1 MTATLG
7 RWRATYT
14 PGEWVVLSGPT
25 SLVVLEPPSREWA
38 ALINTLWDQVVAS
51 SSITDLASL
60 LATFK
65 MDQLPTF
72 GAFFWTADGMRSL
85 VRGQIS
91 VIDLATGKVVADG
104 HGIQTWSE
112 VGLAGVEQVR
122 VDLAHEGDVTLL
134 ELPLVVGAVRASSV
148 VLDASEGVQVRSPQ
162 GQATRPRRR
171 ATNPRHR
178 ASHPPSR
185 SAEPSTEPF
194 SEQSTEPLPEVAA
207 SAAAEPMQ
215 APSESAEE
223 AGANAP
229 SPQTAELS
237 ATEIAA
243 LANAETELM
252 SSPFDEPASDTEPDI
267 AESGIAEWIAEPDV
281 PGGYAGPQKLEDAVA
296 LNLAGEDAAELVPP
310 AAPRS
315 DSAPGSSE
323 PAILAVLCP
332 NGHAS
337 PPDATSCRVCGGAVG
352 TQGPQLVGP
361 PVLAV
366 LRASNGTSA
375 EVDRTVLI
383 GRAPSSDR
391 SSSQTPRLMTV
402 PSPNH
407 DISRTH
413 LEVSPDE
420 WQVVVTDLNSTNGT
434 ILVPPGAGDGQQLAP
449 GERIPVQV
457 GSVME
462 LGDGV
467 SVLIDFPQ

>member
-1 MTATLG
+1 MTAALG

-25 SLVVLEPPSREWA
+25 SLVVLEPPSHEWA
-38 ALINTLWDQVVAS
+38 SLINTLWDQVVAS

-65 MDQLPTF
+65 IDELPSF
-72 GAFFWTADGMRSL
+72 GAFFWTAEGMRSL
-85 VRGQIS
+85 VRGRIS

-104 HGIQTWSE
+104 QGIQTWSE
-112 VGLAGVEQVR
+112 VGLNDVKHVR
-122 VDLAHEGDVTLL
+122 VDLPHEGDATLL

-148 VLDASEGVQVRSPQ
+148 SLDASDDAQVSSPQ
-162 GQATRPRRR
+162 GQSTP
-171 ATNPRHR
+171 
-178 ASHPPSR
+178 
-185 SAEPSTEPF
+185 AEFAPDK
-194 SEQSTEPLPEVAA
+194 SELTTEPLPTP
-207 SAAAEPMQ
+207 AAE
-215 APSESAEE
+215 SS
-223 AGANAP
+223 
-229 SPQTAELS
+229 SDRTAELS
-237 ATEIAA
+237 ADELAA
-243 LANAETELM
+243 LASAETQFM
-252 SSPFDEPASDTEPDI
+252 ASPFDEPASDTKPDI
-267 AESGIAEWIAEPDV
+267 AESDLAEPEVADSN
-281 PGGYAGPQKLEDAVA
+281 PDSSDAAAPQKLEDAVA
-296 LNLAGEDAAELVPP
+296 LNLAEDNAAELLVPD
-310 AAPRS
+310 APSS
-315 DSAPGSSE
+315 DTSTSSGE
-323 PAILAVLCP
+323 LAILAVLCP

-337 PPDATSCRVCGGAVG
+337 EPNATSCRVCGGPVG

-375 EVDRTVLI
+375 EVDRAILI

-391 SSSQTPRLMTV
+391 SSSRTPRLMTV

-413 LEVSPDE
+413 LEVAPHE

-434 ILVPPGAGDGQQLAP
+434 ILVPPGAGDGKQLAP
-449 GERIPVQV
+449 GERIPVQMGTV
-457 GSVME
+457 LE

>member
-1 MTATLG
+1 MTAALG

-25 SLVVLEPPSREWA
+25 SLVVLEPPSHEWA

-51 SSITDLASL
+51 SSITDLASR
-60 LATFK
+60 LATFN
-65 MDQLPTF
+65 MDELPTF

-85 VRGQIS
+85 VRGPIS

-112 VGLAGVEQVR
+112 VGLAGVEHVR
-122 VDLAHEGDVTLL
+122 VDLPHEGDATLL
-134 ELPLVVGAVRASSV
+134 ELPLVVGAVRASTV

-162 GQATRPRRR
+162 GQ
-171 ATNPRHR
+171 
-178 ASHPPSR
+178 PSG
-185 SAEPSTEPF
+185 AEARGDR
-194 SEQSTEPLPEVAA
+194 SEQSTEPLPAIVA
-207 SAAAEPMQ
+207 SVSAEPVP
-215 APSESAEE
+215 APSRLAEE
-223 AGANAP
+223 AEADAP
-229 SPQTAELS
+229 SSQTAELS

-243 LANAETELM
+243 LASAETELM
-252 SSPFDEPASDTEPDI
+252 PSPFDEPAADTEPDI
-267 AESGIAEWIAEPDV
+267 AEPDVARPDLYEPDV
-281 PGGYAGPQKLEDAVA
+281 AAPQELEDAVA
-296 LNLAGEDAAELVPP
+296 LNLGEDSAADQILRP
-310 AAPRS
+310 ASGSHPSRS
-315 DSAPGSSE
+315 SSE

-337 PPDATSCRVCGGAVG
+337 PPDATSCRVCGSAVG

-375 EVDRTVLI
+375 EVDRPVLI

-391 SSSQTPRLMTV
+391 SSSQAPRLMTV

-413 LEVSPDE
+413 LEVAPDE

-449 GERIPVQV
+449 GEPIPVQV

>member
-1 MTATLG
+1 MTAALG

-25 SLVVLEPPSREWA
+25 SLVVLEPPNHDWA
-38 ALINTLWDQVVAS
+38 SLINTLWDQVVAS

-65 MDQLPTF
+65 IDELPSF
-72 GAFFWTADGMRSL
+72 GAFFWTAEGMRSL

-104 HGIQTWSE
+104 QGIQTWSE
-112 VGLAGVEQVR
+112 VGLKGVEHVR
-122 VDLAHEGDVTLL
+122 VDLPHEGDATLL

-148 VLDASEGVQVRSPQ
+148 SLDASDGAQVSSPQ
-162 GQATRPRRR
+162 GQPTP
-171 ATNPRHR
+171 
-178 ASHPPSR
+178 
-185 SAEPSTEPF
+185 AEVVADK
-194 SEQSTEPLPEVAA
+194 SELTTEPLPAP
-207 SAAAEPMQ
+207 AAES
-215 APSESAEE
+215 PSVR
-223 AGANAP
+223 
-229 SPQTAELS
+229 TVELS
-237 ATEIAA
+237 VDEIAA
-243 LANAETELM
+243 IASAETELM
-252 SSPFDEPASDTEPDI
+252 ASPFDAPASDTKPDI
-267 AESGIAEWIAEPDV
+267 AKSDLAAPEADEPDLAEPDV
-281 PGGYAGPQKLEDAVA
+281 ADPELAEPDVADSDLAASDVAAPQKLEDAVE
-296 LNLAGEDAAELVPP
+296 LNLAGDTAAELFVP
-310 AAPRS
+310 AAPPS
-315 DSAPGSSE
+315 PDTSAGSE
-323 PAILAVLCP
+323 ELAILAVLCP

-337 PPDATSCRVCGGAVG
+337 EPNATSCRVCGSPVG

-375 EVDRTVLI
+375 EVDRPILI
-383 GRAPSSDR
+383 GRAPSTDR
-391 SSSQTPRLMTV
+391 SSSRTPRLMTV

-413 LEVSPDE
+413 LEVAPDE

-457 GSVME
+457 GTVLE

>member
-1 MTATLG
+1 MTAALG

-25 SLVVLEPPSREWA
+25 SLVVLEPPSHEWA

-51 SSITDLASL
+51 SSITDLASR

-65 MDQLPTF
+65 MDELPTF

-85 VRGQIS
+85 VRGPIS

-112 VGLAGVEQVR
+112 VGLAGVEHVR
-122 VDLAHEGDVTLL
+122 VDLPHEGDATLL
-134 ELPLVVGAVRASSV
+134 ELPLVVGAVRASTV

-162 GQATRPRRR
+162 GEPTA
-171 ATNPRHR
+171 
-178 ASHPPSR
+178 
-185 SAEPSTEPF
+185 AEARGDQSEP
-194 SEQSTEPLPEVAA
+194 STEPLPELVA
-207 SAAAEPMQ
+207 P
-215 APSESAEE
+215 
-223 AGANAP
+223 
-229 SPQTAELS
+229 
-237 ATEIAA
+237 EIAA

-252 SSPFDEPASDTEPDI
+252 PSPFDEPVADTEPDV
-267 AESGIAEWIAEPDV
+267 AEPDV
-281 PGGYAGPQKLEDAVA
+281 AEADVAEADVAEQDYAGPQTLEDAVA
-296 LNLAGEDAAELVPP
+296 LNLAGDGAAELVPP
-310 AAPRS
+310 ATPRS
-315 DSAPGSSE
+315 EPSGSSE

-337 PPDATSCRVCGGAVG
+337 PPDATSCRVCGSAVG

-375 EVDRTVLI
+375 EVDRPVLI

-391 SSSQTPRLMTV
+391 SRSQTPRLMTV

-413 LEVSPDE
+413 LEVSPDD